1 MNYAF
6 NYPIIIQEIFLETGI
21 SVGLLKSAED
31 FNETLWPEVFIMIEE
46 KQLKYF
52 HNY

>member
-31 FNETLWPEVFIMIEE
+31 FYETLWPEVFIMIEE
-46 KQLKYF
+46 TF